1 MNLQEKFLIER
12 AVIAQAK
19 KSLSFEALRSIVEQ
33 EPWPQGPGP
42 REG

>member
-33 EPWPQGPGP
+33 EVVGRPGP